1 MVPVVECTNIAKDFG
16 TGHTRQAVLADVS
29 LRLAAGESCV
39 LLGPSGS
46 GKTTLLSVL
55 GCLLSPT
62 DGELRLCGQVVP
74 FRSKGRLARLR
85 RRHIGFVF
93 QQAQLLP
100 FLTIEE
106 NLTAVGQNAGLDRRT
121 LRNRVT
127 ELLDALGLKDL
138 RRKSPLE
145 ASGGERQRVAVAR
158 ALVHW
163 PPIILADEPTAA
175 LDWANGQNVVR
186 LLSEQTQ
193 RMQSVLIT
201 VTHDTRLVPMFQ
213 RTLHIDSGR
222 IVEP

>member
-1 MVPVVECTNIAKDFG
+1 MVPVIECTNITKDFG
-16 TGHTRQAVLADVS
+16 SGHTRQAVLAGVS
-29 LRLAAGESCV
+29 LRFGAGESCV

-46 GKTTLLSVL
+46 GKTTLLSIL

-62 DGELRLCGQVVP
+62 DGQLRLRGELVP
-74 FRSKGRLARLR
+74 FRSKGRLAWLR

-121 LRNRVT
+121 LRNRVN
-127 ELLDALGLKDL
+127 ELLDVLGLQDL
-138 RRKSPLE
+138 RRKSPLQ

-186 LLSEQTQ
+186 LLAEQTQ
-193 RMQSVLIT
+193 RMQSLLIA

-213 RTLHIDSGR
+213 RTLRIDSGR
-222 IVEP
+222 IVES